1 MRYTDKMVLEDK
13 VVNSHHLRKH
23 LSDFNIDDIRITD
36 VTNRY
41 KLREGTINL
50 IEKIT
55 SNG

>member
-1 MRYTDKMVLEDK
+1 MVLEDK